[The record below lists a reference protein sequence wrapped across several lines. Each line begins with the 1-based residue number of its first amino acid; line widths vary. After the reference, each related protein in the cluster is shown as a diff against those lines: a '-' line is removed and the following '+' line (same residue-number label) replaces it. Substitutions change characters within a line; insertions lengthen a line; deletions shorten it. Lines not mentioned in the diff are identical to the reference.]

1 MSDPGTKHTAC
12 DSTFY
17 RGRKAE
23 VEVASYTDH
32 TLTSEDDSE
41 MAYLLDKCHHV
52 KKYRF
57 QLHISSHSCS

>member
-1 MSDPGTKHTAC
+1 MTLEQNIPLVTAR
-12 DSTFY
+12 STGEE
-17 RGRKAE
+17 RQA
-23 VEVASYTDH
+23 VDAVSYTDH
-32 TLTSEDDSE
+32 TMTSEDDSE